1 MKARSLFSLT
11 ISLTILCT
19 CSLEVFAQS
28 RQTTQGLHDNNYPTN
43 TQAQSTRR
51 IPFQICGESQSW
63 VRPSET
69 EQIARTKSPRY
80 GGHGVNSRF
89 WTDNIFLLTF
99 YGAAALNDPIFMSG
113 LWTLIKD
120 AAWAD
125 RIECHKPAAIQKIN
139 SGQLAEVWLLQHRSI
154 RIEWQGNRYIIV
166 VTPVERGVQFIQF
179 PRVERQSP
187 LILKVVAEN
196 GTELATLSAPD
207 SPVTTTA
214 RLPNV
219 RQATGERSP
228 SPSQQTNTG
237 RSPSSN
243 QQNPQRQTQING
255 DDTIVYN
262 NIVCSG
268 KTRNFL
274 GQESPA
280 SCRSKEAD
288 SRLIFN
294 SITWERQ
301 ADRSIKVEM
310 KVFNQGSAE
319 ALVQIYNSKKQ
330 LVKIKI
336 IEGNKP
342 PTGLIDSGIDMFTR
356 FPVSL
361 FNQYSLTDARKNLNE
376 QEFSDKNKNSLI
388 IPPGGYLK
396 ITKSSNEAFRY
407 NAAMLSLELVLL
419 AQGDPGFAKDETV
432 KQFVKR
438 FAEEAYFSRTS
449 KTTINFFKSEPNS
462 QAMFTMDLVDPNK
475 AAEVFKQLIEFS
487 VSGESDPSKN
497 PFIGAF
503 LDVYK
508 DVGNLGLET
517 ALDKFI
523 LPGLGTFVKATR
535 ITGSKLNTFAR
546 GADLYYATAAGE
558 KATITLEDA
567 DKLRN

>member
-1 MKARSLFSLT
+1 MRSRLSY
-11 ISLTILCT
+11 ILRPNRLGGCYIT
-19 CSLEVFAQS
+19 YL
-28 RQTTQGLHDNNYPTN
+28 LDL
-43 TQAQSTRR
+43 R
-51 IPFQICGESQSW
+51 I
-63 VRPSET
+63 
-69 EQIARTKSPRY
+69 
-80 GGHGVNSRF
+80 
-89 WTDNIFLLTF
+89 
-99 YGAAALNDPIFMSG
+99 AAANPNQNVVVCES
-113 LWTLIKD
+113 
-120 AAWAD
+120 
-125 RIECHKPAAIQKIN
+125 
-139 SGQLAEVWLLQHRSI
+139 S
-154 RIEWQGNRYIIV
+154 RY
-166 VTPVERGVQFIQF
+166 
-179 PRVERQSP
+179 
-187 LILKVVAEN
+187 
-196 GTELATLSAPD
+196 TELRNGVSPTKENPD
-207 SPVTTTA
+207 CRTGQQVMA
-214 RLPNV
+214 R
-219 RQATGERSP
+219 RSP
-228 SPSQQTNTG
+228 SPNQQTNTG
-237 RSPSSN
+237 RSPASN

-376 QEFSDKNKNSLI
+376 QEFSDKNKNSII

-508 DVGNLGLET
+508 DVGNIGLEI

>member
-1 MKARSLFSLT
+1 MKSSAVSN
-11 ISLTILCT
+11 
-19 CSLEVFAQS
+19 Q
-28 RQTTQGLHDNNYPTN
+28 
-43 TQAQSTRR
+43 
-51 IPFQICGESQSW
+51 
-63 VRPSET
+63 
-69 EQIARTKSPRY
+69 
-80 GGHGVNSRF
+80 
-89 WTDNIFLLTF
+89 
-99 YGAAALNDPIFMSG
+99 
-113 LWTLIKD
+113 
-120 AAWAD
+120 
-125 RIECHKPAAIQKIN
+125 
-139 SGQLAEVWLLQHRSI
+139 
-154 RIEWQGNRYIIV
+154 
-166 VTPVERGVQFIQF
+166 
-179 PRVERQSP
+179 
-187 LILKVVAEN
+187 
-196 GTELATLSAPD
+196 ELARILEAGQNLN
-207 SPVTTTA
+207 TA
-214 RLPNV
+214 
-219 RQATGERSP
+219 GRSP
-228 SPSQQTNTG
+228 SPSQQTTTG
-237 RSPSSN
+237 RSPASN

-294 SITWERQ
+294 SITWDRQ

-438 FAEEAYFSRTS
+438 FSQEAYFSRTS
-449 KTTINFFKSEPNS
+449 KTTINFFKSEPSS

-497 PFIGAF
+497 PFIGSF